1 MLHLKKTIV
10 NAHILSTEYPNDLN
24 DFVVVRTLSKK
35 EITNLNNLSIFQNV
49 ITKNENNWVKF
60 LPNCPN
66 EYALAVEFTDYT
78 SLIIAIH
85 FTKDSDTYY
94 IATATGSKFDKNSD
108 YRELDYERCI
118 ASEKVGKYLCDII
131 FN

>member
-66 EYALAVEFTDYT
+66 EYALAVEFTDDT

-85 FTKDSDTYY
+85 FTKDSGTYY
-94 IATATGSKFDKNSD
+94 IATATGGKFDKNSD
-108 YRELDYERCI
+108 YKELNYERCI